1 VGGTRPGRQHP
12 PLPRRPRPHRIVE
25 IPAGRMIEAA
35 PPPRI
40 FGADLDP
47 DLDPDFGAAGAPAI
61 INAP

>member
-1 VGGTRPGRQHP
+1 
-12 PLPRRPRPHRIVE
+12 
-25 IPAGRMIEAA
+25 MIEAA